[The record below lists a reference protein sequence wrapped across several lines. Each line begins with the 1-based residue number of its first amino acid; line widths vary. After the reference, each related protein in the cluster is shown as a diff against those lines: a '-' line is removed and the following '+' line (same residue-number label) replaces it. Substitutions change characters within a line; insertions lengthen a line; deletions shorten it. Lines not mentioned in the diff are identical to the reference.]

1 MKIETALINIFA
13 VLESLSAQE
22 VELILEKLDMSD
34 EEWNESF
41 STANAYL
48 NKMMNEVL
56 SD

>member
-56 SD
+56 SE